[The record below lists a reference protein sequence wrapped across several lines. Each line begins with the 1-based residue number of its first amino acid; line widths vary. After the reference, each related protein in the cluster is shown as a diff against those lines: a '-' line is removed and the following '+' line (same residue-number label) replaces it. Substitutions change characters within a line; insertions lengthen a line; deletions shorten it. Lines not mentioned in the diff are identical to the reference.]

1 MIAAAIKVLRPDAEV
16 ETIGL
21 DALGE
26 QIRHFDPQV
35 VVSSRPNS
43 VEPGGRLAWIEL
55 PLDPTRPAKIC
66 VGGRYSEL
74 SNPNLE
80 VLLRVIKDTE
90 KLVQME
96 GECAGC

>member
-1 MIAAAIKVLRPDAEV
+1 M

-26 QIRHFDPQV
+26 QIRRFDPQV

-43 VEPGGRLAWIEL
+43 VEPSGRLAWIEL
-55 PLDPTRPAKIC
+55 PLDPTQPAKVC
-66 VGGRYSEL
+66 VGGCYSEL
-74 SNPNLE
+74 NNPTLD

-90 KLVQME
+90 KLVQTE
-96 GECAGC
+96 GERAGC